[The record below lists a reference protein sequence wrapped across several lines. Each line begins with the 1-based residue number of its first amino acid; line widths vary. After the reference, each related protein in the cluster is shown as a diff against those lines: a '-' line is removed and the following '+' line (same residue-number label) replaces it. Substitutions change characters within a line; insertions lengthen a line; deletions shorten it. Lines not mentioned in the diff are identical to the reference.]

1 MKKLF
6 VSLMA
11 AVMLMTGFCAA
22 ALAAEPE
29 TPDPVVTASSEE
41 GIQPYSDIIE
51 VKFRTDAAGR
61 LQYRH
66 WNATRGRWVEPDWMY
81 FEEP

>member
-6 VSLMA
+6 LSLMA
-11 AVMLMTGFCAA
+11 AVMLMTGFCAT

-29 TPDPVVTASSEE
+29 VPETGVTASSEE

-51 VKFRTDAAGR
+51 LKLRTDAAGR

-66 WNATRGRWVEPDWMY
+66 WNATRGRWVEPEWMY
-81 FEEP
+81 FNEP

>member
-6 VSLMA
+6 LSLMA
-11 AVMLMTGFCAA
+11 AVMLMTGFCATSM
-22 ALAAEPE
+22 AAEPE
-29 TPDPVVTASSEE
+29 VPETGVTASSEE

-51 VKFRTDAAGR
+51 LKLRTTADGR

-66 WNATRGRWVEPDWMY
+66 WNATRGRWVEPDWIDVS
-81 FEEP
+81 EP

>member
-1 MKKLF
+1 MKKFLL
-6 VSLMA
+6 SLLA
-11 AVMLMTGFCAA
+11 AVMLMTGFCAT

-29 TPDPVVTASSEE
+29 APETGVTASSEE

-51 VKFRTDAAGR
+51 TKIRQAADGR

-66 WNATRGRWVEPDWMY
+66 WNATRGYWIEPDWIY
-81 FEEP
+81 FNP

>member
-1 MKKLF
+1 MKKFFL
-6 VSLMA
+6 SLMA
-11 AVMLMTGFCAA
+11 AAMLMTGFCAT

-51 VKFRTDAAGR
+51 VKFRRTVDGR
-61 LQYRH
+61 VQYRH
-66 WNATRGRWVEPDWMY
+66 WNATRGYWIEPDWIDL
-81 FEEP
+81 P

>member
-1 MKKLF
+1 MKKFLL
-6 VSLMA
+6 SLLA
-11 AVMLMTGFCAA
+11 AVMLMSGFCAT

-29 TPDPVVTASSEE
+29 VPDVGITSSSEE

-51 VKFRTDAAGR
+51 TKIRKTADGR

-66 WNATRGRWVEPDWMY
+66 WNATRGYWIEPDWIDI
-81 FEEP
+81 P

>member
-6 VSLMA
+6 LSLMA
-11 AVMLMTGFCAA
+11 AVMLMTGFCSA

-29 TPDPVVTASSEE
+29 APETGITASSEE

-51 VKFRTDAAGR
+51 TKFRTTWDGR
-61 LQYRH
+61 IQYRR
-66 WNATRGRWVEPDWMY
+66 WNATRGYWVDPAWIDL
-81 FEEP
+81 P